1 VTILITDLSESLYED
16 TVKLA
21 EVSGRTLDQVVHDAL
36 FWVAYCGA
44 WADKVDPSLRQATPR
59 TLWERLG
66 DEDGEQAVANSEA
79 QRSRMRRLRPRKK
92 NRKGSRS

>member
-1 VTILITDLSESLYED
+1 MTILITDLSESLYED

-36 FWVAYCGA
+36 LWVTCCGA
-44 WADKVDPSLRQATPR
+44 WADQTDPSLRLATPR

-66 DEDGEQAVANSEA
+66 AEHGEQAVANSEA